1 MRARTLPLAAL
12 ACAGMAAPGVAQSKN
27 IVLATTTSTRD
38 AGLLDVLLPVFERQ
52 TGYTVKV
59 VAVGSGEAL
68 ELGRRGEADLVLAHA
83 PQAERVLADSGY
95 FVHRRLV
102 MHNEFLI
109 VGPPGDPDSLRGV
122 TDAAA
127 AFHRMWERHGP
138 FVSRGDESGT
148 HKREKILWKAAGL
161 EPPLHQ
167 SWYLQSGQGM
177 GATLH
182 IASERQA
189 YTLTDIATYLTQR
202 KSLELDLMVQGDP
215 ALNNVYHDGAQSQER
230 AAHQPR
236 GRQGA
241 GGFLRCAR
249 HPEADR
255 RVRHVPV
262 RPRPVRPGRRQAGS
276 LVAPPMTAPSRCCL
290 GTTVEHTL
298 APVPILRRSAA
309 VAQRITVSRS
319 EERRVGKECR
329 SRWSPYH

>member
-27 IVLATTTSTRD
+27 IVLATTTFMRD

-215 ALNNVYHDGAQSQER
+215 ALYNVYHVMELNPKNGPHINR
-230 AAHQPR
+230 
-236 GRQGA
+236 A
-241 GGFLRCAR
+241 GGKAL
-249 HPEADR
+249 ADFF
-255 RVRHVPV
+255 
-262 RPRPVRPGRRQAGS
+262 
-276 LVAPPMTAPSRCCL
+276 VAPATQKLIGEFGMSRFGRAL
-290 GTTVEHTL
+290 F
-298 APVPILRRSAA
+298 VPDA
-309 VAQRITVSRS
+309 
-319 EERRVGKECR
+319 GKPD
-329 SRWSPYH
+329 RW

>member
-215 ALNNVYHDGAQSQER
+215 ALYNVYHVMELNPKHGPHINR
-230 AAHQPR
+230 
-236 GRQGA
+236 A
-241 GGFLRCAR
+241 GGKAL
-249 HPEADR
+249 ADFF
-255 RVRHVPV
+255 
-262 RPRPVRPGRRQAGS
+262 
-276 LVAPPMTAPSRCCL
+276 VAPATQKLIGEFGMSRFGRAL
-290 GTTVEHTL
+290 F
-298 APVPILRRSAA
+298 VPDA
-309 VAQRITVSRS
+309 
-319 EERRVGKECR
+319 GKPD
-329 SRWSPYH
+329 RW